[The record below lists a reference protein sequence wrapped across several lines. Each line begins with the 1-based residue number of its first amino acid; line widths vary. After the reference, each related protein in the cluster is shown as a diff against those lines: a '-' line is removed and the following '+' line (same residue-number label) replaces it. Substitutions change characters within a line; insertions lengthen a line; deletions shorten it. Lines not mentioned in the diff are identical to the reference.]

1 MVKKRDFDSQE
12 DEYSGDYGSRKK
24 GRPKDSKKSGGGGV
38 VVKNDKRNETTRS
51 RGKPR
56 GRAPNPFKVQ
66 DIKR

>member
-1 MVKKRDFDSQE
+1 MDSQE

-24 GRPKDSKKSGGGGV
+24 GRPKDPGKGGAV
-38 VVKNDKRNETTRS
+38 IVKNEKRNEITRS

-56 GRAPNPFKVQ
+56 GRVANPFKVQ